1 MNTSTTL
8 WGDTELYDIRIP
20 PGMVNAF
27 RTINRGK
34 FEKQYGGLLYDW
46 NPDLDDEDIRRE
58 LFALDIPGASMFSA
72 GRCFEVLAVLV
83 AKTELVVEYMADES
97 EVD

>member
-1 MNTSTTL
+1 MNISTML
-8 WGDTELYDIRIP
+8 WGETDLFQVVYPESMSED
-20 PGMVNAF
+20 F
-27 RTINRGK
+27 RSMERRE
-34 FEKQYGGLLYDW
+34 FEDYYGGLLYDW